1 MLVIVVVHDEV
12 AGRSRG
18 RFARATQSSPA
29 PSRRWSMAD
38 AVGDVSAT
46 GSGPSERAVPVD
58 DAGAST
64 PPRDVFSSA
73 EFDAVDFLNR
83 LFPDETSLTGVDALV
98 AKLRLRVRRV
108 DDEILEA
115 VRSQSTGGVRAKA
128 DLAQAQ
134 TAILE
139 LGARIR
145 DIKDKAELSET
156 MVQEICRDIK
166 KLDRAKRHLTGT
178 ITALRRLSMLV
189 SAVDQL
195 ETMAMRRQYHDS
207 ANLLEAVNQLSAHF
221 DGYNDVPKVA
231 ELQRK
236 YAKIRAALRANV
248 FEEFH
253 ATWQPSV
260 IEQDPGAAP
269 RLADACLV
277 VNALEPHVREEL
289 VGNLTNKELTAY
301 AQVFDGSFGE
311 QSNLDAVERRYAW
324 IKRNLKAKEEMW
336 GVFPPHWRVPQL
348 LCMSLC
354 KLTRTHLLEILD
366 APGPKEVQTTLQALH
381 RTIEFERDMDD
392 YFRVDAG
399 ADEGADESAD
409 FDAEDGVSAGQVRAK
424 YERLAKEAEVAKQR
438 GGRALPMDSAAAAL
452 ANASFKGV
460 IASSFEDH
468 MGPYVELEERQ
479 LMEFL
484 DALVAEETWGKRAD
498 ESTEGSSTPA
508 RAIPAATHASGA
520 THGEVLASAGQV
532 FLNIKKVFKR
542 CSNLTRGKA
551 LFALH
556 GVFSRV
562 IRSYAGKLID
572 RVELA
577 GKILSDVR
585 GRRDEGEIAGEYRCL
600 CLVINTAEWCK
611 ETVGP
616 LGESM
621 RRMLDGNLG
630 DGVDSEATE
639 EEFAS
644 LITAAVATLVDGAEA
659 RTQLIS
665 GVTRVNWGA
674 LEVVGDQSAYVDECN
689 AALFAVAPAVRAT
702 VRADYHR
709 FFARSSRGR
718 SRRSSIARCSSVGD
732 SQTRARN
739 SFSWT
744 FTPSRRRSTT
754 YRCWAKVR
762 GFDRARVALEAG
774 GEGDGR
780 VRGADE
786 SRALANRGTRGDVQG
801 APPGRIRRGFP
812 RGVRTQGDEK
822 DGSGGGGGRDRAEAH
837 RGRARRRRRRGFE
850 SDGRGGGERG
860 GVLVPVQDA
869 TARAAEDDDGDGG
882 GDFQPRL
889 GQRFPVDR
897 FLGRRG
903 GRGDAAQA
911 HGVGRSRG
919 HVGDG
924 QPRDEQDVSGHGGG
938 DVQDRVELEHQSH
951 DGEGE
956 RGDAKSRGGDEGDGR
971 EGGGR
976 DETARETVLNTRD
989 VGARPVPSRRHSPAG
1004 SSSRRSL
1011 LEDGDRRNV
1020 SSEVR
1025 EGWSSV
1031 CSPGRRFFR
1040 ADVHPSAPRASDA
1053 PGRRPRLAAP
1063 RSAP

>member
-1 MLVIVVVHDEV
+1 
-12 AGRSRG
+12 
-18 RFARATQSSPA
+18 
-29 PSRRWSMAD
+29 
-38 AVGDVSAT
+38 
-46 GSGPSERAVPVD
+46 
-58 DAGAST
+58 
-64 PPRDVFSSA
+64 
-73 EFDAVDFLNR
+73 
-83 LFPDETSLTGVDALV
+83 
-98 AKLRLRVRRV
+98 
-108 DDEILEA
+108 
-115 VRSQSTGGVRAKA
+115 
-128 DLAQAQ
+128 
-134 TAILE
+134 
-139 LGARIR
+139 
-145 DIKDKAELSET
+145 
-156 MVQEICRDIK
+156 
-166 KLDRAKRHLTGT
+166 
-178 ITALRRLSMLV
+178 
-189 SAVDQL
+189 
-195 ETMAMRRQYHDS
+195 
-207 ANLLEAVNQLSAHF
+207 
-221 DGYNDVPKVA
+221 
-231 ELQRK
+231 
-236 YAKIRAALRANV
+236 
-248 FEEFH
+248 
-253 ATWQPSV
+253 
-260 IEQDPGAAP
+260 
-269 RLADACLV
+269 
-277 VNALEPHVREEL
+277 
-289 VGNLTNKELTAY
+289 
-301 AQVFDGSFGE
+301 
-311 QSNLDAVERRYAW
+311 
-324 IKRNLKAKEEMW
+324 
-336 GVFPPHWRVPQL
+336 
-348 LCMSLC
+348 
-354 KLTRTHLLEILD
+354 
-366 APGPKEVQTTLQALH
+366 
-381 RTIEFERDMDD
+381 MDD

-709 FFARSSRGR
+709 FFCEKLAGTLAPKLYRAVFKC
-718 SRRSSIARCSSVGD
+718 RR
-732 SQTRARN
+732 
-739 SFSWT
+739 FSDT
-744 FTPSRRRSTT
+744 GAQQLLLDIHAIKTT
-754 YRCWAKVR
+754 LNDLPVLGEGSG

-882 GDFQPRL
+882 GDFQPRF

-911 HGVGRSRG
+911 HGVGAVSRACRG
-919 HVGDG
+919 WAA
-924 QPRDEQDVSGHGGG
+924 SG
-938 DVQDRVELEHQSH
+938 
-951 DGEGE
+951 
-956 RGDAKSRGGDEGDGR
+956 
-971 EGGGR
+971 
-976 DETARETVLNTRD
+976 
-989 VGARPVPSRRHSPAG
+989 
-1004 SSSRRSL
+1004 
-1011 LEDGDRRNV
+1011 
-1020 SSEVR
+1020 
-1025 EGWSSV
+1025 
-1031 CSPGRRFFR
+1031 
-1040 ADVHPSAPRASDA
+1040 
-1053 PGRRPRLAAP
+1053 
-1063 RSAP
+1063 

>member
-1 MLVIVVVHDEV
+1 MLECVRI
-12 AGRSRG
+12 
-18 RFARATQSSPA
+18 ARARR
-29 PSRRWSMAD
+29 RRWSMAD
-38 AVGDVSAT
+38 AVGSVSAS
-46 GSGPSERAVPVD
+46 GSGPSERAGPVD
-58 DAGAST
+58 DVGGST

-145 DIKDKAELSET
+145 DIKDKAEVSET

-195 ETMAMRRQYHDS
+195 ETMAMRRQYRDS

-221 DGYNDVPKVA
+221 DGYNDIPKVA

-248 FEEFH
+248 FEDFH

-324 IKRNLKAKEEMW
+324 IKRNLKTKEEMW

-354 KLTRTHLLEILD
+354 KLTRTHLLEMLD

-392 YFRVDAG
+392 YFQVDAG
-399 ADEGADESAD
+399 ADKGADEDAD
-409 FDAEDGVSAGQVRAK
+409 FDAEDGASAGQVRAK

-484 DALVAEETWGKRAD
+484 DALVAEETWGRRAD
-498 ESTEGSSTPA
+498 ATTGASSASSSTSSRAISNAA
-508 RAIPAATHASGA
+508 RAPDA

-532 FLNIKKVFKR
+532 FLNIKKVFRR

-572 RVELA
+572 RVELS

-585 GRRDEGEIAGEYRCL
+585 GKRDEGEIAGEYRCL

-611 ETVGP
+611 DTVGP

-644 LITAAVATLVDGAEA
+644 LITAAVATLVSGAEA
-659 RTQLIS
+659 RTELIS
-665 GVTRVNWGA
+665 GVTKVNWGA
-674 LEVVGDQSAYVDECN
+674 LEVVGDQSAYVDKCN

-702 VRADYHR
+702 VSADYHR
-709 FFARSSRGR
+709 FFCEKLAGTLAPKLYRAVFKCRRFSDTGAQQLLLDIHAIKTTLNDLPVMGEGSGASTAPASHSRLVAREMGACEALMKVVLSPTEGLAETFKALLPGGS
-718 SRRSSIARCSSVGD
+718 AAD
-732 SQTRARN
+732 FRAVCELKGMKKTEAAAAADGIGPRHI
-739 SFSWT
+739 
-744 FTPSRRRSTT
+744 
-754 YRCWAKVR
+754 
-762 GFDRARVALEAG
+762 GGGLGAG
-774 GEGDGR
+774 G
-780 VRGADE
+780 GAD
-786 SRALANRGTRGDVQG
+786 TRTTGAAAASG
-801 APPGRIRRGFP
+801 EGFSSPSKTRPPAPP
-812 RGVRTQGDEK
+812 RTTTAKAAASSNIAAMGASSSGGSAGGAAAAGTQHK
-822 DGSGGGGGRDRAEAH
+822 RTGSGGLAGMSGMGSLGMNKMFRGMGEGMFKTGSGSSINHMMEKAKEATQKAAV
-837 RGRARRRRRRGFE
+837 GMKE
-850 SDGRGGGERG
+850 MGEK
-860 GVLVPVQDA
+860 
-869 TARAAEDDDGDGG
+869 AADETR
-882 GDFQPRL
+882 RL
-889 GQRFPVDR
+889 GKRF
-897 FLGRRG
+897 
-903 GRGDAAQA
+903 
-911 HGVGRSRG
+911 
-919 HVGDG
+919 
-924 QPRDEQDVSGHGGG
+924 
-938 DVQDRVELEHQSH
+938 
-951 DGEGE
+951 
-956 RGDAKSRGGDEGDGR
+956 
-971 EGGGR
+971 
-976 DETARETVLNTRD
+976 
-989 VGARPVPSRRHSPAG
+989 
-1004 SSSRRSL
+1004 
-1011 LEDGDRRNV
+1011 
-1020 SSEVR
+1020 
-1025 EGWSSV
+1025 
-1031 CSPGRRFFR
+1031 
-1040 ADVHPSAPRASDA
+1040 
-1053 PGRRPRLAAP
+1053 
-1063 RSAP
+1063 

>member
-1 MLVIVVVHDEV
+1 
-12 AGRSRG
+12 
-18 RFARATQSSPA
+18 
-29 PSRRWSMAD
+29 MAD

-221 DGYNDVPKVA
+221 DGYNDIPKVA

-709 FFARSSRGR
+709 FFCEKLAGTLAPKLYRAVFKC
-718 SRRSSIARCSSVGD
+718 RR
-732 SQTRARN
+732 
-739 SFSWT
+739 FSDT
-744 FTPSRRRSTT
+744 GAQQLLLDIHAIKTT
-754 YRCWAKVR
+754 LNDLPV
-762 GFDRARVALEAG
+762 L
-774 GEGDGR
+774 GEGSGASTAPASHSRLVAREMGACEALMKVVLSPTEGLAETFKALLPGGSAADFRAVCELKGMKKTEAAAAADGIGPR
-780 VRGADE
+780 HIGGGLGAGAGAG
-786 SRALANRGTRGDVQG
+786 SRATGAAAASGEGFSSPSKTRPP
-801 APPGRIRRGFP
+801 APP
-812 RGVRTQGDEK
+812 RTTTATAAAISDPASVSASPSIGSSGGAAAAGTQHK
-822 DGSGGGGGRDRAEAH
+822 RTGSGGLAGMSGMGSLGMNKMF
-837 RGRARRRRRRGFE
+837 RGM
-850 SDGRGGGERG
+850 
-860 GVLVPVQDA
+860 
-869 TARAAEDDDGDGG
+869 
-882 GDFQPRL
+882 
-889 GQRFPVDR
+889 
-897 FLGRRG
+897 
-903 GRGDAAQA
+903 
-911 HGVGRSRG
+911 
-919 HVGDG
+919 
-924 QPRDEQDVSGHGGG
+924 
-938 DVQDRVELEHQSH
+938 
-951 DGEGE
+951 GEGMF
-956 RGDAKSRGGDEGDGR
+956 K
-971 EGGGR
+971 
-976 DETARETVLNTRD
+976 T
-989 VGARPVPSRRHSPAG
+989 G
-1004 SSSRRSL
+1004 SSSSINHMMEKAKEATQKAAVGMKEMGEKAADETRRL
-1011 LEDGDRRNV
+1011 GK
-1020 SSEVR
+1020 
-1025 EGWSSV
+1025 
-1031 CSPGRRFFR
+1031 RF
-1040 ADVHPSAPRASDA
+1040 
-1053 PGRRPRLAAP
+1053 
-1063 RSAP
+1063 

>member
-508 RAIPAATHASGA
+508 RAIPAATHAS
-520 THGEVLASAGQV
+520 
-532 FLNIKKVFKR
+532 
-542 CSNLTRGKA
+542 
-551 LFALH
+551 
-556 GVFSRV
+556 
-562 IRSYAGKLID
+562 
-572 RVELA
+572 
-577 GKILSDVR
+577 
-585 GRRDEGEIAGEYRCL
+585 RRDARRGAR
-600 CLVINTAEWCK
+600 
-611 ETVGP
+611 
-616 LGESM
+616 LGRPGVPQHQES
-621 RRMLDGNLG
+621 
-630 DGVDSEATE
+630 VQ
-639 EEFAS
+639 
-644 LITAAVATLVDGAEA
+644 AVFEPHA
-659 RTQLIS
+659 RQ
-665 GVTRVNWGA
+665 G
-674 LEVVGDQSAYVDECN
+674 
-689 AALFAVAPAVRAT
+689 AVRAARRLFPRDSV
-702 VRADYHR
+702 VRREAH
-709 FFARSSRGR
+709 R
-718 SRRSSIARCSSVGD
+718 SRRARGQD
-732 SQTRARN
+732 LI
-739 SFSWT
+739 
-744 FTPSRRRSTT
+744 RRS
-754 YRCWAKVR
+754 
-762 GFDRARVALEAG
+762 RA
-774 GEGDGR
+774 
-780 VRGADE
+780 
-786 SRALANRGTRGDVQG
+786 TR
-801 APPGRIRRGFP
+801 R
-812 RGVRTQGDEK
+812 
-822 DGSGGGGGRDRAEAH
+822 GRDRGGVSVPVPGDKH
-837 RGRARRRRRRGFE
+837 RGVVQR
-850 SDGRGGGERG
+850 DGRAAGR
-860 GVLVPVQDA
+860 VDA
-869 TARAAEDDDGDGG
+869 SHAGR
-882 GDFQPRL
+882 Q
-889 GQRFPVDR
+889 
-897 FLGRRG
+897 LGRRG
-903 GRGDAAQA
+903 GFRGD
-911 HGVGRSRG
+911 
-919 HVGDG
+919 
-924 QPRDEQDVSGHGGG
+924 GGG
-938 DVQDRVELEHQSH
+938 IRVAHH
-951 DGEGE
+951 
-956 RGDAKSRGGDEGDGR
+956 RRR
-971 EGGGR
+971 R
-976 DETARETVLNTRD
+976 DPR
-989 VGARPVPSRRHSPAG
+989 
-1004 SSSRRSL
+1004 
-1011 LEDGDRRNV
+1011 
-1020 SSEVR
+1020 
-1025 EGWSSV
+1025 
-1031 CSPGRRFFR
+1031 GRRR
-1040 ADVHPSAPRASDA
+1040 GAHAAHL
-1053 PGRRPRLAAP
+1053 RRD
-1063 RSAP
+1063 

>member
-1 MLVIVVVHDEV
+1 MIVVHDEV

-221 DGYNDVPKVA
+221 DGYNDIPKVA

-399 ADEGADESAD
+399 ADEGADECAD

-498 ESTEGSSTPA
+498 ESTEGSSAPA

-709 FFARSSRGR
+709 FFCEKLAGTLAPKLYRAVFKC
-718 SRRSSIARCSSVGD
+718 RR
-732 SQTRARN
+732 
-739 SFSWT
+739 FSDT
-744 FTPSRRRSTT
+744 GAQQLLLDIHAIKTT
-754 YRCWAKVR
+754 LNDLPV
-762 GFDRARVALEAG
+762 L
-774 GEGDGR
+774 GEGSGASTAPASHSRLVAREMGACEALMKVVLSPTEGLAETFKALLPGGSAADFRAVCELKGMKKTEAAAAADGIGPR
-780 VRGADE
+780 HIGGGLGAGAGAE
-786 SRALANRGTRGDVQG
+786 PRATGAAAASGEGFSSPSKTRPP
-801 APPGRIRRGFP
+801 APP
-812 RGVRTQGDEK
+812 RTTTATAAAISNPALVSASPSIGSSGGAAAAGTQHK
-822 DGSGGGGGRDRAEAH
+822 RTGSGGLAGMSGMGSLGMNKMF
-837 RGRARRRRRRGFE
+837 RGM
-850 SDGRGGGERG
+850 
-860 GVLVPVQDA
+860 
-869 TARAAEDDDGDGG
+869 
-882 GDFQPRL
+882 
-889 GQRFPVDR
+889 
-897 FLGRRG
+897 
-903 GRGDAAQA
+903 
-911 HGVGRSRG
+911 
-919 HVGDG
+919 
-924 QPRDEQDVSGHGGG
+924 
-938 DVQDRVELEHQSH
+938 
-951 DGEGE
+951 GEGMF
-956 RGDAKSRGGDEGDGR
+956 K
-971 EGGGR
+971 
-976 DETARETVLNTRD
+976 T
-989 VGARPVPSRRHSPAG
+989 G
-1004 SSSRRSL
+1004 SSSSINHMMEKAKEATQKAAVGMKEMGEKAADETRRL
-1011 LEDGDRRNV
+1011 GK
-1020 SSEVR
+1020 
-1025 EGWSSV
+1025 
-1031 CSPGRRFFR
+1031 RF
-1040 ADVHPSAPRASDA
+1040 
-1053 PGRRPRLAAP
+1053 
-1063 RSAP
+1063 